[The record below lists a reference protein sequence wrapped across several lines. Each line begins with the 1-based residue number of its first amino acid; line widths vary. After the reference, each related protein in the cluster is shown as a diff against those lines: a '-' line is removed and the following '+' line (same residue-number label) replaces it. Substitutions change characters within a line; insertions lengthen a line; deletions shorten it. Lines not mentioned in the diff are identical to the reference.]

1 LFSFHEKKLWKK
13 IHHEELEKKR
23 KFYDNYCEKLQ
34 LLLLMKH
41 FKRRKKKEKTP
52 LFYNYKN

>member
-1 LFSFHEKKLWKK
+1 LVFFSRKNYGKK

-41 FKRRKKKEKTP
+41 FKRRKKER
-52 LFYNYKN
+52 KNTSFL

>member
-1 LFSFHEKKLWKK
+1 LFSFHEKNYGKK

-41 FKRRKKKEKTP
+41 FKRRKKEKTP
-52 LFYNYKN
+52 LLYNYKN